1 MKYKS
6 QFHQY
11 VHSTLTGVQYDE
23 LMGKFS
29 SPKRFFY
36 VMKNPKEAA
45 HGELIML
52 SESLGVD
59 TVQLMD
65 EHKVATITLS
75 PPEKEMHVRFRVL
88 AQRVNDL
95 SALAT
100 V

>member
-6 QFHQY
+6 QFHQH

-23 LMGKFS
+23 LIGKFS

-36 VMKNPKEAA
+36 VMKKPNEAS
-45 HGELIML
+45 HRELIVL
-52 SESLGVD
+52 SGSLGVD

-65 EHKVATITLS
+65 EHKVATFTLS
-75 PPEKEMHVRFRVL
+75 PSEKDMHVRLRVL
-88 AQRVNDL
+88 TQKVNDL